1 MVRSKIDA
9 DQYGRIFAWIGMHLV
24 PGHLPGLEN
33 ILGFEWSDQTQIEF
47 TNWATGEPNNVDNNE
62 GCGEI
67 YSNGYWNDSPCG
79 KEKNGFVCKAVRP
92 TAVSSPRL
100 ESFSDWLR
108 APSSRYLFENPY
120 SCSV

>member
-47 TNWATGEPNNVDNNE
+47 TNWATGEPNNVDSNE

-67 YSNGYWNDSPCG
+67 YSNGYWNDSPCS

-92 TAVSSPRL
+92 TAVSFVLNSEFKTCLVLTSKRL
-100 ESFSDWLR
+100 NDKTI
-108 APSSRYLFENPY
+108 
-120 SCSV
+120 